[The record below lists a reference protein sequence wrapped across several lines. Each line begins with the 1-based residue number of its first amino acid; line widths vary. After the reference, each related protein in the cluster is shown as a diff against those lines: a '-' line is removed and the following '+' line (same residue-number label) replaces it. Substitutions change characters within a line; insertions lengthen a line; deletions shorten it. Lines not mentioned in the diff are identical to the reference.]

1 MPNENTA
8 NDIRIGIDPE
18 WDKVMSETLG
28 DDWPAVLVLEHG
40 MGCHERTSLPHC
52 GIVLTDILPYTSCW
66 PRSRRGGAER
76 VRWKI

>member
-40 MGCHERTSLPHC
+40 MGCHEPPEYASVSFCDPC
-52 GIVLTDILPYTSCW
+52 E
-66 PRSRRGGAER
+66 ER
-76 VRWKI
+76 ALGEPAS